1 MTERGVAQE
10 VNDCRVG
17 AFGEGRN
24 QLETRKCAHARAVHC
39 IQHSRLAQESPGKWA
54 NAFHGFAAISQL
66 GLKATKSSCRPRRA
80 LNFCLSRYT
89 VVQQPPFREGKQEWR
104 KRDFRRGSIPIR
116 PQTPMPTIYVH
127 FADGMREEERGDRV
141 SRGPRGLSRCDLFFM
156 RNREAHCKCQE
167 DGAQLPERTR
177 ASGEREPNMPIQ
189 TKWPRDGQKEGRKE
203 GQTDGDLF
211 LGE

>member
-1 MTERGVAQE
+1 M
-10 VNDCRVG
+10 RVRFI
-17 AFGEGRN
+17 ASNTPASHRN
-24 QLETRKCAHARAVHC
+24 P
-39 IQHSRLAQESPGKWA
+39 QESGPMRFTVSPPFPSWA
-54 NAFHGFAAISQL
+54 LRQRRVPVG
-66 GLKATKSSCRPRRA
+66 GRA